1 MEVKPVFA
9 PVLAIPNGTTDI
21 TFYVKAFDAIE
32 VMRYSNDDGS
42 IHVSELSINR
52 AIFHLH
58 EVMPNSGRSTPLQV
72 PSTVYIGLF
81 VDDVQAVFDQA
92 IAAGAKV
99 LTPVTDHDYGYRQGE
114 FEYPFGHRWCIQK
127 VI

>member
-1 MEVKPVFA
+1 METKPVFA

-21 TFYVKAFDAIE
+21 SFYTRAFDAVE

-58 EVMPNSGRSTPLQV
+58 EVMPNSGRGTALDV
-72 PSTVYIGLF
+72 PSTVAIGLF

-92 IAAGAKV
+92 ISAGAKQ
-99 LTPVTDHDYGYRQGE
+99 LLSVTDHDYGYRQGE
-114 FEYPFGHRWCIQK
+114 FEDPFGHRWIIQK

>member
-1 MEVKPVFA
+1 MEIKPVFA

-21 TFYVKAFDAIE
+21 GFYIKAFDAIE

-58 EVMPNSGRSTPLQV
+58 EVMPNTGRSSALQA

-99 LTPVTDHDYGYRQGE
+99 LTPVTDYDYGYRQGE
-114 FEYPFGHRWCIQK
+114 FEDPFGHRWVIQK